1 MDTITTQPPVPES
14 KYAPFTLEEFQII
27 QAEMNAIGV
36 YLPSDATAQRKL
48 WQNCVRIRGKAENQP
63 CSCKSSAGLW
73 VRCIDDIKGFIKARS

>member
-14 KYAPFTLEEFQII
+14 KYAPFTFEEFQLI